1 MPDGRESG
9 SAALE
14 VVELTKRFG
23 RTTALDAVSLT
34 VAAAE
39 IHALLGHNGSGKSTL
54 VKLLSGYHHPDGG
67 TIRFAGREL
76 RHPVSQATFRE
87 LGVGF
92 VHQDIGLV
100 PAATVTENLLI
111 GRFTTGAFGQI
122 RWRAD
127 RIRLKQLLASFE
139 LDIDPDA
146 QVGSLTAT
154 QRTLIGLLRAFQDID
169 GRASGLLVL
178 DEVTASLPAEELD
191 KVFAA
196 VRAIRQRGIA
206 VLLVTHHLNEPLLLA
221 DRVSALRDGRLVAS
235 VAVGDQTERDL
246 AEMVLGEERRIGANR
261 PSRPAPGDVVLKVG
275 SVTGAIV
282 DDVSLTVRRGEVVGL
297 TGLAGSGHD
306 ELPYL
311 LYGSRKA
318 VVAQLTLAGGPLRR
332 LSPNLSR
339 GAGMALVS
347 GDRAK
352 AGGVLP
358 ATLAENLS
366 APVLNS
372 LRGPLLNI
380 SARKERP
387 LVSDLV
393 RRFDI
398 RPGEPSMVFSA
409 LSGGNQQKAL
419 LGRWMAQPPALL
431 LLDEPTSGVD
441 IGAVDSIVATL
452 DAYVRDGG
460 AIVIASTQYEDLSR
474 IADRVLVFARGR
486 IVDELSGDRVNPHEL
501 LTKSYRRP
509 TAATSVDS

>member
-1 MPDGRESG
+1 
-9 SAALE
+9 LE

-34 VAAAE
+34 VAPAE

-54 VKLLSGYHHPDGG
+54 VKLLSGYHQPDGG
-67 TIRFAGREL
+67 TMLFAGREL
-76 RHPVSQATFRE
+76 HRPVSQATFRE

-111 GRFTTGAFGQI
+111 GRFTTGALGQI
-122 RWRAD
+122 RWKAD
-127 RIRLKQLLASFE
+127 RVRLKQLLASFD

-146 QVGSLTAT
+146 QVGSLTAA
-154 QRTLIGLLRAFQDID
+154 QRTLIGLLRAFQDVE
-169 GRASGLLVL
+169 GRESGLLVL

-196 VRAIRQRGIA
+196 VKEIRQRGIA

-221 DRVSALRDGRLVAS
+221 DRVSALRDGKLIAS
-235 VAVGDQTERDL
+235 VAVTNQTERDL
-246 AEMVLGEERRIGANR
+246 AEMVLGEERRIGARR
-261 PSRPAPGDVVLKVG
+261 PNRPAPGDVVLELG
-275 SVTGAIV
+275 SATGAII

-318 VVAQLTLAGGPLRR
+318 VVRGLTLGGMPVAKP
-332 LSPNLSR
+332 SPNACR
-339 GAGMALVS
+339 AAGMALVS
-347 GDRAK
+347 GDRAQ

-372 LRGPLLNI
+372 LRGPLRNI
-380 SARKERP
+380 SGRRERP
-387 LVSDLV
+387 LVTNLV
-393 RRFDI
+393 RQFDI

-419 LGRWMAQPPALL
+419 LGRWMAQPPPML

-441 IGAVDSIVATL
+441 IGAVDSILATL
-452 DAYVRDGG
+452 DTYVRDGG
-460 AIVIASTQYEDLSR
+460 AVVMASTQYEDLSR

-486 IVDELSGDRVNPHEL
+486 IVEELVGDAVNPHEL
-501 LTKSYRRP
+501 LTKSYRSP
-509 TAATSVDS
+509 TTAAQTADR

>member
-419 LGRWMAQPPALL
+419 LGRWLTSGCQCL
-431 LLDEPTSGVD
+431 LLDQPTRGVD
-441 IGAVDSIVATL
+441 LSGRSEIHRQVRELASGGAAVVMYSTDPEEIVEVCDRALILAAGQIVAE
-452 DAYVRDGG
+452 V
-460 AIVIASTQYEDLSR
+460 SQ
-474 IADRVLVFARGR
+474 
-486 IVDELSGDRVNPHEL
+486 DELTPARLEHLTRDRSLH
-501 LTKSYRRP
+501 S
-509 TAATSVDS
+509 TAAQG